1 MSITVKLELNGR
13 KSGCP
18 KHHKQEGL
26 LCRKNRGF
34 RLPPFIGEAPMNLIR
49 RHRFAATSS
58 SPYSRSRR
66 PPRPEERPV
75 PRSGGGS
82 APCGMTLNSRPL
94 GDNMLHRDDRA
105 LRHEPYERV
114 AARLIPSRWPFAMR
128 RAQHGPCRAKIGLF
142 RRFQLLDLMDDHSRW
157 DRESSGQRV
166 FVATGTPAATSV
178 R

>member
-1 MSITVKLELNGR
+1 MPE
-13 KSGCP
+13 KSGVP
-18 KHHKQEGL
+18 AYIPRSSARSADEPSL
-26 LCRKNRGF
+26 
-34 RLPPFIGEAPMNLIR
+34 E

-58 SPYSRSRR
+58 SRTRGAAAHHG
-66 PPRPEERPV
+66 PRNAHV
-75 PRSGGGS
+75 PRSCGGS

-142 RRFQLLDLMDDHSRW
+142 RRFQLLDLMDDHIAGGTGNP
-157 DRESSGQRV
+157 SGQRV
-166 FVATGTPAATSV
+166 FVATGTPRRHLGSIARDDVA
-178 R
+178 